1 MFEILVMTVKQ
12 IMTGALGVLK
22 PGSPNQMVAAVLTMF
37 IYLMVLLRLSPFKE
51 SADDAIAFVCA
62 LGTVLMTMIG
72 LLMNLDE
79 RPDKSPDKWEH
90 FDPAIMGKIL
100 IGITAVVSEVL
111 CRCFCKKKHHLT
123 LFFFFLLLLLN
134 TGRSGVFCKCD
145 PYQM

>member
-79 RPDKSPDKWEH
+79 RPDKDPNWKHFNPD
-90 FDPAIMGKIL
+90 IMGKIL

-123 LFFFFLLLLLN
+123 LFFFFFLLLLN
-134 TGRSGVFCKCD
+134 TGRFGVFCKCD
-145 PYQM
+145 PHQM